1 MQCLKFKNILKSC
14 EFRESKSKNV
24 ILFYQVEMRFNKL
37 SEISEENT
45 TNLFVFNFSFQMSS
59 VFRSIHIFVNFFFYM
74 FDRD

>member
-59 VFRSIHIFVNFFFYM
+59 VFRSIHIFVKFFFYM